1 MYMCIYPVQYNY
13 AIPKMIKGVIRGFI
27 KNIDTSYTTDVAQ

>member
-1 MYMCIYPVQYNY
+1 MRLCIYSVQYNY

-27 KNIDTSYTTDVAQ
+27 KNIDSWYTTDVAQ